1 MLIDELEKFYND
13 NSEGIDEIQ
22 VPFSIDEELNNVRT
36 PPNNSF
42 NLEVSKKKRSQSQA
56 HFHLS
61 P

>member
-13 NSEGIDEIQ
+13 NNDRIDEMQ
-22 VPFSIDEELNNVRT
+22 VPFSIGEELNNART

-42 NLEVSKKKRSQSQA
+42 NLEVSKKKRSKSQA
-56 HFHLS
+56 HFFLS